1 MEEDVIDLREI
12 IFIIKKR
19 IWLIILITLIAVV
32 ASWAISSFV
41 LEKQYETYTL
51 LIVNKPAD
59 QDQPLTYSDI
69 DLNRKLA
76 DTYSIIAKSNTVL
89 EQVID
94 QLKLEMPPK
103 ELNEKI
109 TVSGEKDTEIIRI
122 SVKDNDPA
130 RAAIIAN
137 KVGEIFMA
145 EVVKKMKI
153 DNVHVIDPARIPE
166 EPVQP
171 NIRLNIA
178 ISAVLGVMVGLVLV
192 FLLEYLDNTIKTPD
206 DVQKYLELPVLGSV
220 PTIPQKK

>member
-12 IFIIKKR
+12 FFIIRKR

-32 ASWAISSFV
+32 TSWAISSFV

-51 LIVNKPAD
+51 LIVNKPAE

-69 DLNRKLA
+69 DLNRKLVN
-76 DTYSIIAKSNTVL
+76 TYSIIAKNNTVL

-94 QLKLEMPPK
+94 QLKLGMSPI

-109 TVSGEKDTEIIRI
+109 TISGEKDTEIIRI
-122 SVKDNDPA
+122 SVKDSDPA

-137 KVGEIFMA
+137 KAGEVFMA

-153 DNVHVIDPARIPE
+153 DNVQVIDPARIPE
-166 EPVQP
+166 GPVQP
-171 NIRLNIA
+171 NVRLNIA
-178 ISAVLGVMVGLVLV
+178 IAAVLGVMVGLVLV

-220 PTIPQKK
+220 PTISRK

>member
-12 IFIIKKR
+12 IFIIRKR

-32 ASWAISSFV
+32 TSWAISSFV

-51 LIVNKPAD
+51 LIVNKPAE

-69 DLNRKLA
+69 DLNRKLV

-94 QLKLEMPPK
+94 QLKLGMSPI

-109 TVSGEKDTEIIRI
+109 TISGEKDTEIIRI
-122 SVKDNDPA
+122 SVKDSDPA

-153 DNVHVIDPARIPE
+153 DNVQVIDTARIPE

-171 NIRLNIA
+171 NILLNIA
-178 ISAVLGVMVGLVLV
+178 IAAVLGVMVGLVLV

-220 PTIPQKK
+220 PTISRK